1 MDQKIGNEN
10 ISIGGHIFLRSKI
23 TCINMFYEL
32 TVHIHVQA
40 CQWPASRFSSKVMEI
55 KMESWGCQTSKYK
68 SIKLLHFL
76 LNDK

>member
-10 ISIGGHIFLRSKI
+10 ISIGGQIFLRSKI

-55 KMESWGCQTSKYK
+55 KMESWGYV
-68 SIKLLHFL
+68 KLL
-76 LNDK
+76 NTNR